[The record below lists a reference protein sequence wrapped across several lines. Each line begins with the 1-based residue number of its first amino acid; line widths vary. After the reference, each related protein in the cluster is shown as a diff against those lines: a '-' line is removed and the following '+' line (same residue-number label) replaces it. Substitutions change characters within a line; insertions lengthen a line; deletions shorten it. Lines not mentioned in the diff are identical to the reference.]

1 MIEVKIRRFAGAQKK
16 PAENLPEQPA
26 GFTKNLIRNK
36 RRTGQKQTRCFWPV
50 WRSKRDL
57 NPRGTFAPYALSRGR
72 GVRRKKRH
80 NEKYIFIVD
89 TMLTRGLD
97 HLHAVHGVQFGGQGD
112 MAVIISKA

>member
-57 NPRGTFAPYALSRGR
+57 NPRGTFAPYALSRG
-72 GVRRKKRH
+72 K
-80 NEKYIFIVD
+80 IFSETSDNASNVLGRI
-89 TMLTRGLD
+89 
-97 HLHAVHGVQFGGQGD
+97 QFVYNIFHTICIESTAASLLCRL
-112 MAVIISKA
+112 MWP

>member
-26 GFTKNLIRNK
+26 SFTKNLIRNK

-57 NPRGTFAPYALSRGR
+57 NPRGTFAPYALSRGVFDCR
-72 GVRRKKRH
+72 IDTTLARHVDDAEFLRWAALKLAMLERALNDRK
-80 NEKYIFIVD
+80 
-89 TMLTRGLD
+89 
-97 HLHAVHGVQFGGQGD
+97 
-112 MAVIISKA
+112 